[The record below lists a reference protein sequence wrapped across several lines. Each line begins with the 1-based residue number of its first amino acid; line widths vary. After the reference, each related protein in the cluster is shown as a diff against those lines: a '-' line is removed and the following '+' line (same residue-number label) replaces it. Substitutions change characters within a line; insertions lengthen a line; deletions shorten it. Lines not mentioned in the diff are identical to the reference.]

1 MTKQYD
7 AIIVGAGA
15 GGGIV
20 AKVLAESGKKVLL
33 LERGRWL
40 KDADI
45 PYDHLRNHRL
55 ALYGHGTGPDLEG
68 NPRVVTDSLG
78 ISRLVRPHEGPY
90 QNNAMTVGGGTRIY
104 GGQAWRFMPQD
115 FRMASIY
122 GVPAGSSLADWPLTY
137 EEMEAWYDRAEWEVG
152 VAGDEHGNR
161 FQGARKRG
169 YPLPPTPDSKTRLA
183 LQKGANSLGWNSFP
197 VPILINTAPFQG
209 RPACIQC
216 KYCVGFTCPSNSKNG
231 THAHI
236 IPRALETGNC
246 ELVTEAIVA
255 QIETDSHGQANGVT
269 YFVEEDGTPQR
280 KTATAKVVVVS
291 GGAIES
297 ARLLLNSR
305 SDKHPAGIG
314 NQNDQVGRNLQ
325 GHYYPSAVGHT
336 EEPVYTGKGPGPSI
350 AITQFNHG
358 NEGIIGGGML
368 ADEFV
373 KLPIIYWKNALPPEV
388 PRWGKANKDWMR
400 EQYRR
405 CLHVMGPVQ
414 DIPNPEARVTVD
426 SHVQDK
432 YGIPVARLS
441 GTTHPETVR
450 TAEFMRQRAIE
461 WLKASGATQVF
472 SFPPGLGL
480 SAGQH
485 QAGTCRMGDD
495 PRTSV
500 TDRWG
505 RVHGQESLFVIDGS
519 LHVTNGGF
527 NPVLTIMALAFR
539 SADYLSKQG

>member
-20 AKVLAESGKKVLL
+20 AKVLAEAGKQVLL
-33 LERGRWL
+33 LERGKWL
-40 KDADI
+40 ADSDI
-45 PYDHLRNHRL
+45 PYDHLRNHRHP
-55 ALYGHGTGPDLEG
+55 LYGHGTGPDVEG
-68 NPRVVTDSLG
+68 NPRVAVDSSG
-78 ISRLVRPHEGPY
+78 VARLVRPNEGLY
-90 QNNAMTVGGGTRIY
+90 HNNAMTVGGGTRIY

-115 FRMASIY
+115 FRMASVY

-137 EEMEAWYDRAEWEVG
+137 DDMEPWYERAEWEVG
-152 VAGDEHGNR
+152 VAGDGDANI
-161 FQGARKRG
+161 FQGPRKRG
-169 YPLPPTPDSKTRLA
+169 YPLPPTPDTLTRKA
-183 LQKGANSLGWNSFP
+183 LQKGAQSLGWSSFP
-197 VPILINTAPFQG
+197 VPILINTEPFQG
-209 RPACIQC
+209 RPACVQC

-246 ELVTEAIVA
+246 ELVTQAIVER
-255 QIETDSHGQANGVT
+255 IETDSHGNATGVT
-269 YFVEEDGTPQR
+269 YIVEENGTPQSR
-280 KTATAKVVVVS
+280 TASATVVVIS

-305 SDKHPAGIG
+305 SEQHPNGIG
-314 NQNDQVGRNLQ
+314 NQHDQVGRNLQ
-325 GHYYPSAVGHT
+325 GHYYSGAIGHT
-336 EEPVYTGKGPGPSI
+336 EEPVFTGKGPGPSI
-350 AITQFNHG
+350 ASTQFNHG
-358 NEGIIGGGML
+358 NESIVGGGML

-388 PRWGKANKDWMR
+388 PRWGQANKDWMR
-400 EQYRR
+400 EQFRR

-414 DIPNPEARVTVD
+414 DIPSPEARVTVD
-426 SHVQDK
+426 PNVRDRH
-432 YGIPVARLS
+432 GIPVARLS

-461 WLKASGATQVF
+461 WVTASGSVNVF
-472 SFPPGLGL
+472 SYPPALGL
-480 SAGQH
+480 SGGQH

-495 PRTSV
+495 PRISV

-505 RVHGQESLFVIDGS
+505 RVHGQENLFVVDGS

-539 SADYLSKQG
+539 SADHISKLG